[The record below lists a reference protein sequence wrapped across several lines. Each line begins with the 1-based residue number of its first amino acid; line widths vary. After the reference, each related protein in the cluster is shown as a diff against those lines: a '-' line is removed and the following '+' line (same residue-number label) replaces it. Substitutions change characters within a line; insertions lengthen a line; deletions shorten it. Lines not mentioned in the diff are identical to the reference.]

1 MPHYP
6 SRDMYTALDLKVSL
20 NILILASS
28 IKKIHGYAT
37 ASVDTSLVQLSCT
50 TIVNYSFKNIWS
62 K

>member
-1 MPHYP
+1 
-6 SRDMYTALDLKVSL
+6 MYTALDLKVSL

-50 TIVNYSFKNIWS
+50 TIVNYAFKNIWS